1 MPATFG
7 LADDYVQPEIEQGVL
22 AAIASSPA
30 LFWQLDLPADA
41 FTQERRQ
48 TFLGVAAAIRAEEQ
62 PALDEGWR
70 ATSKPESDAAQLV
83 DLLQRRMLAAT
94 IERAAER
101 LLEPGQPAAEIAQL
115 LETEGGRIQAAIR
128 ETQRETLRWASDL
141 IDVVLLDAAE
151 RLRKRQETGRPV
163 LGIPTGIAR
172 LDQIL
177 GGFDAG
183 LSLLAGAPGAGKT
196 SLSLQLAQTAAAA
209 GFPVVYVTFE
219 NSPKNLATKA
229 ICARAGLNPSDVQ
242 RGYAD
247 LPKLQQA
254 AAEWRE
260 LASSIAIVEGSSGLT
275 IDTLR
280 ANVRQALNRH
290 SAAQAL
296 VVVDY
301 LQLWAKQSRDL
312 AALKS
317 VRERVEYLGGQ
328 LREISMQLESPVLA
342 IASQNRA
349 GGDYGSDKSGS
360 ASLDS
365 LKESGDLEYAA
376 DVALF
381 LTRDDARP
389 AQHPARSVRLTVG
402 KNRHGETGHVD
413 LVFRPDLAT
422 MREPEPATLT
432 LGGKVRG

>member
-94 IERAAER
+94 IERAAE
-101 LLEPGQPAAEIAQL
+101 IAQL

-172 LDQIL
+172 LDQLL

-290 SAAQAL
+290 GAAQAL

-422 MREPEPATLT
+422 MREPEPATLS